1 MSVVYLV
8 TFSLLVLAGLFALI
22 RLVRG
27 PRTLDRVLAIDV
39 LVVLIVAGVAVE
51 MAMTGQGMNLSLL
64 VAVALLGF
72 VGSASVVRLAE
83 AKEGRR

>member
-1 MSVVYLV
+1 MSTVFAI
-8 TFSLLVLAGLFALI
+8 TFGLLAIAGLLTLV

-39 LVVLIVAGVAVE
+39 LVVLIVAGTAVG
-51 MAMTGQGMNLSLL
+51 MAMSLRGIYIALL

-72 VGSASVVRLAE
+72 VGSISVVRLVE
-83 AKEGRR
+83 RREEHR

>member
-1 MSVVYLV
+1 MNTVYLV
-8 TFSLLVLAGLFALI
+8 TFSLLVLAGLLSLI

-64 VAVALLGF
+64 VSVALLGF

-83 AKEGRR
+83 RKEGHR

>member
-1 MSVVYLV
+1 MNVVYLV